1 MEDTLHSY
9 DVLHLA
15 DLLERVWQERSVAA
29 SLVERQSWDVVED
42 MVLHADSMSGLA
54 SKLQVCISGAAK
66 GGYRRVLRLA
76 LTHMEETILSIPA
89 HETV

>member
-1 MEDTLHSY
+1 MEDTLLSY

-15 DLLERVWQERSVAA
+15 DLLERVWQERSVSA
-29 SLVERQSWDVVED
+29 SLVECQSWDVVEA

-54 SKLQVCISGAAK
+54 SKLRVCINGAAK
-66 GGYRRVLRLA
+66 GGYRRVLRLT
-76 LTHMEETILSIPA
+76 LTHVEETILSIPA

>member
-1 MEDTLHSY
+1 MYNS

-29 SLVERQSWDVVED
+29 STVERQSWDVVEN
-42 MVLHADSMSGLA
+42 MVLHADSVPELE
-54 SKLQVCISGAAK
+54 SKLQGCINCATK

-76 LTHMEETILSIPA
+76 LTHMEETILSISA
-89 HETV
+89 HEAF